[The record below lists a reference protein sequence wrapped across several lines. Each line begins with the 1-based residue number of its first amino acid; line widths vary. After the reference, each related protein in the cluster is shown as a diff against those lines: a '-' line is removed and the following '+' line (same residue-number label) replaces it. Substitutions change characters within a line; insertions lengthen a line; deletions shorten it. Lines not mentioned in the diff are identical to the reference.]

1 MKQYDIVVL
10 GAGPGGYV
18 AAIKASQLGAKT
30 AIIEKNALGGVC
42 LNWGCIP
49 TKTLLKSSK
58 VYHYIKNASLFGIDI
73 DDDNLITVNWSN
85 MIKRKNNVV
94 KKLTGGVKVLLDKNG
109 VDNFIG
115 EGKVID
121 KNTIEVNGEKIHA
134 KNLIIATGSRPFI
147 PPIKGIEKGLEEG
160 FVLTSKEILDLKELP
175 KKLVI
180 VGGGI
185 IGVEFASLFSE
196 LDCDVTILEK
206 APNILINI
214 DADIRKIMVRK
225 LTKHGIKIHTNADV
239 FEINNKTI
247 SYKID
252 GKTEKVNADKV
263 LISIGTRPNID
274 NVTHLGLE
282 LDRSAI
288 KTNERLETSVKG
300 VYAIG
305 DVNGKYM
312 LAHVASHE
320 GIVAVENILGKDA
333 KIDYKKVPSGIYT
346 SPEIASL
353 GLTEEE
359 AKAKGFD
366 VKIGQFPLGANG
378 KALAEGE
385 SEGFV
390 KVIADKKY
398 GEILGVHIISPNAT
412 DMIGELVVTM
422 NLEGTIY
429 DIANS
434 IHPHP
439 SFSEAIMEASLSTI
453 DKAIHSLK

>member
-30 AIIEKNALGGVC
+30 AIVEKNALGGVC

-49 TKTLLKSSK
+49 TKTLLKSAK

-73 DDDNLITVNWSN
+73 DDDNKISVNWPN

-109 VDNFIG
+109 VDTYIG

-121 KNTIEVNGEKIHA
+121 KNTIEVNGEKIQT

-160 FVLTSKEILDLKELP
+160 FVLTSKGILDLEELP

-196 LDCDVTILEK
+196 LECDVTILEK

-214 DADIRKIMVRK
+214 DADIRKIMLKK
-225 LTKHGIKIHTNADV
+225 LTKQGIKIHTNADV
-239 FEINNKTI
+239 FEINNKTV
-247 SYKID
+247 SYKIN
-252 GKTEKVNADKV
+252 GNAEKVKADKV

-274 NVTHLGLE
+274 SVAHLGLE

-288 KTNERLETSVKG
+288 KTNERLETNIKG

-305 DVNGKYM
+305 DVNGKHM
-312 LAHVASHE
+312 LAHVASYE
-320 GIVAVENILGKDA
+320 GIVAVENILGKDV
-333 KIDYKKVPSGIYT
+333 KIDYTKVPSGIYT
-346 SPEIASL
+346 SPEIASV

-359 AKAKGFD
+359 AKAKGID

-398 GEILGVHIISPNAT
+398 GEILGVHIISTNAT

-439 SFSEAIMEASLSTI
+439 SFSEAIMEADRKSVV
-453 DKAIHSLK
+453 